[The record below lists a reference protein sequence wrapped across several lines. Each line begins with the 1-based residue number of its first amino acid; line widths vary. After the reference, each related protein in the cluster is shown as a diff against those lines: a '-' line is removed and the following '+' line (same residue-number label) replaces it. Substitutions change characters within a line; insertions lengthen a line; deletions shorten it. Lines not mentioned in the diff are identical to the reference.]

1 MPDAAELA
9 RMLAAQALRLAAEL
23 LPNGRREGDEWR
35 VGSIHGEP
43 GRSMAVHLTGPK
55 AGVWC
60 DFASGQA
67 GDALGLVSAV
77 LFNGDVRQAMAWA
90 RRWLGLGHD
99 APRTTPAERQAAD
112 ERREAEAAREAEA
125 RRRAAVRLFLDGH
138 ECIANT
144 PAGDYLA
151 ARGINLA
158 ELGRQPRCLRFHPSA
173 WCAEAGTRLPA
184 LLAAITDADG
194 RHVAT
199 HRTWLARDASGA
211 WGKAPLRDPK
221 KTLGSYAGGCIRL
234 WRGATGRS
242 LSDAQPGET
251 VAIAEGIETAL
262 SVAVACP
269 ELRVLAA
276 VSLANMGR
284 LILPPQIT
292 TVTLCAD
299 DDGDNQAAA
308 ELLTRAAERF
318 AREGR
323 AVRIARPPQG
333 HKDMNDALTGKR
345 VAA

>member
-67 GDALGLVSAV
+67 GDALDLVAAV
-77 LFNGDVRQAMAWA
+77 LFAGDMRQAVAWA

-242 LSDAQPGET
+242 LSDAQPGEA
-251 VAIAEGIETAL
+251 VAIAEGIENGLTIATAC
-262 SVAVACP
+262 A

-276 VSLANMGR
+276 VSLVNMSR

-292 TVTLCAD
+292 TVILCAD
-299 DDGDNQAAA
+299 DDSGNLAATA
-308 ELLTRAAERF
+308 LLAAAAERF

-333 HKDMNDALTGKR
+333 FKDMNDALTGKR